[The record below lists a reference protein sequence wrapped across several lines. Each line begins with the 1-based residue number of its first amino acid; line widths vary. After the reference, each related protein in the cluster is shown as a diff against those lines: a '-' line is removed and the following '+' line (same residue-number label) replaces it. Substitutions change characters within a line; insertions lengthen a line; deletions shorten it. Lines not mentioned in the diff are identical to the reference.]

1 MVQKV
6 FDYVQQN
13 NMLTAED
20 VVAAGISGGAD
31 SVCLLFLLTKLRER
45 LPFKLLVVHVNH
57 GIRKEADSDEAY
69 VKHLCEKWQ
78 VSFFSVKEDVR
89 RLAEEQGISEEEAGR
104 NLRYISFN
112 EILKRE
118 APEEYETGKVKIAV
132 AHNQNDRAETM
143 LFNLV
148 RGTGLKGLCSIQPV
162 RDIIIRPLL
171 CLTREEIEEI
181 LKQENIDFCID
192 CTNAED
198 TYTRNKIRNKVFP
211 YITQEISPAAIERM
225 NHAADLLT
233 DASDY
238 IRYETDKAWS
248 RVEIP
253 VSSTNSKRT
262 ETDDSQDSG
271 NNSQVGT
278 DNKQVILNVRVLL
291 QEHPFVQ
298 GQLILTAIERV
309 YPGKKDITSAHV
321 QAIKELCSTG
331 GSKQLNL
338 PYGILVKKQY
348 DSLIFE
354 RQIYVSEGQLP
365 VSEKSLHVGGE
376 ACNSI
381 SEEKSEDQFGQE
393 SMEVNRIPGC
403 YYVSNHSGVIG
414 ELEFKILSY
423 KKDEQI
429 PQNKYT
435 KWFDYDKIDKPLF
448 IRKRRGGDYLTINDE
463 LSRKSLKSYLI
474 DEKIP
479 KDIRDDLWVLAEEDH
494 ILWVI
499 GHRISTKYK
508 IDENTKRIL
517 QVQLKGGASWQS
529 M

>member
-13 NMLTAED
+13 NMLTTGD
-20 VVAAGISGGAD
+20 VVTAGISGGAD
-31 SVCLLFLLTKLRER
+31 SVCLLFLLTKLRKKI
-45 LPFKLLVVHVNH
+45 PFKLLVVHVNH
-57 GIRKEADSDEAY
+57 GIRKEADNDEAY
-69 VKHLCEKWQ
+69 VKSLCEKWQ
-78 VSFFSVKEDVR
+78 IPFFSVKEDVR

-104 NLRYISFN
+104 NLRYSSFN

-118 APEEYETGKVKIAV
+118 APNEWKNGKVKIAV

-148 RGTGLKGLCSIQPV
+148 RGTGLKGLCSIQPI

-171 CLTREEIEEI
+171 CLTREEIEQV
-181 LKQENIDFCID
+181 LAQEGIDFCID

-211 YITQEISPAAIERM
+211 YITKEISTAAIERM

-233 DASDY
+233 AASDY
-238 IRYETDKAWS
+238 IRYETDKAWN

-253 VSSTNSKRT
+253 VSGTV
-262 ETDDSQDSG
+262 DSQG
-271 NNSQVGT
+271 EIEG
-278 DNKQVILNVRVLL
+278 KRVILNVQVLL
-291 QEHPFVQ
+291 QEHSFVQ
-298 GQLILTAIERV
+298 GQLILNAIEKV

-321 QAIKELCSTG
+321 QAIKELCCTC

-338 PYGILVKKQY
+338 PYGIIIKKQY
-348 DSLIFE
+348 DSLVFARKEHAIE
-354 RQIYVSEGQLP
+354 RQLQIEDEANNHVGEEESAEHLKQELMEVKLIPGSYSVTNISGVSE
-365 VSEKSLHVGGE
+365 
-376 ACNSI
+376 
-381 SEEKSEDQFGQE
+381 
-393 SMEVNRIPGC
+393 
-403 YYVSNHSGVIG
+403 
-414 ELEFKILSY
+414 ELEFKVFFY

-448 IRKRRGGDYLTINDE
+448 IRKRRSGDYLTINNE

-479 KDIRDDLWVLAEEDH
+479 RDIRDDLWVLAEEDH

-517 QVQLKGGASWQS
+517 QVQLKGGASWQN